1 MRLWSSS
8 EYTANAIPFCGSTI
22 SASVRDPLPPPVP
35 PDSQLPLGDAVAE
48 RPRHEVELVPDRRRD
63 PRPRDQDHQDDDRND
78 QDVFDCR
85 LPFQAAG
92 KSTRYPP
99 PKGISA
105 ACMCGSSRIGF
116 EFTRKRSPR
125 LIRSVRNAAAALLVS
140 LSHMPTHLHGS
151 HHTSL
156 RSVPLRIYLTT
167 RLPSYTPAELHVK
180 HSARQR
186 GARNGTPQESCLLLS
201 FLSLSLF
208 RRSALRR
215 QLLISS
221 HNGGRSS
228 YSESEGCHGRRRRQ
242 RPFYQSTVASVGIAL
257 STAAY
262 SVG

>member
-1 MRLWSSS
+1 M
-8 EYTANAIPFCGSTI
+8 
-22 SASVRDPLPPPVP
+22 VP
-35 PDSQLPLGDAVAE
+35 YGG
-48 RPRHEVELVPDRRRD
+48 RD
-63 PRPRDQDHQDDDRND
+63 PRPRYQDHQDDDRDD
-78 QDVFDCR
+78 QGVLDCR
-85 LPFQAAG
+85 LPLRAAG

-116 EFTRKRSPR
+116 EFTGKRSPR
-125 LIRSVRNAAAALLVS
+125 LIRSVRNAAAALLLS

-156 RSVPLRIYLTT
+156 RSVSLRIYLTT
-167 RLPSYTPAELHVK
+167 RLPSYTPTELHVK
-180 HSARQR
+180 HPARQR

-228 YSESEGCHGRRRRQ
+228 YSESEGCNGCRRRQ
-242 RPFYQSTVASVGIAL
+242 RTFYQSTVASVGIAP